1 MPRLGGRLL
10 VAAVG
15 KIKEKHWQAAQ
26 TDYVKRIGRY
36 TDFQLVEVKDAVA
49 RSVPEAVARQREG
62 EQLLQATADYHRLI
76 ALTPIG
82 KQVDSP
88 ELADFL
94 QKEVMS
100 PTAGWLRH
108 NVIGMR
114 KADPFA
120 ETIVLPDDELA
131 TRRKTRWVFD
141 KNDHALHPVDD
152 KPEEPAAPD
161 DKPASG

>member
-62 EQLLQATADYHRLI
+62 EQLLQATVDYHRLI

-94 QKEVMS
+94 QKEVMAYGRLAFLIGGPYGFS
-100 PTAGWLRH
+100 DEVLTACHLQLSLSSLTFPHELAR
-108 NVIGMR
+108 
-114 KADPFA
+114 
-120 ETIVLPDDELA
+120 IVLLEQLYRA
-131 TRRKTRWVFD
+131 CSILNGEKYH
-141 KNDHALHPVDD
+141 K
-152 KPEEPAAPD
+152 
-161 DKPASG
+161 

>member
-94 QKEVMS
+94 QKEVMAYGRLAFLIGGPYGFS
-100 PTAGWLRH
+100 DEVLTACHLQLSLSSLTFPHELAR
-108 NVIGMR
+108 
-114 KADPFA
+114 
-120 ETIVLPDDELA
+120 IVLLEQLYRA
-131 TRRKTRWVFD
+131 CSILNGEKYH
-141 KNDHALHPVDD
+141 K
-152 KPEEPAAPD
+152 
-161 DKPASG
+161 